1 MGNLADTITNCHVTS
16 WRFDGENSTNGGSMK
31 EFIEYIAKQLVDQ
44 PENVVIEEETKD
56 EMLVLKLKV
65 AQPDI
70 GKVIGKRGRTAFALR
85 TLVAAVGK
93 KSGKKVALE
102 IVD

>member
-1 MGNLADTITNCHVTS
+1 
-16 WRFDGENSTNGGSMK
+16 MK

-44 PENVVIEEETKD
+44 PDQVTVEEENQED
-56 EMLVLKLKV
+56 RVVHKLKV
-65 AQPDI
+65 AQNDI
-70 GKVIGKRGRTAFALR
+70 GKIIGKKGRTAFALR

-93 KSGKKVALE
+93 KAGKKALLE

>member
-1 MGNLADTITNCHVTS
+1 M
-16 WRFDGENSTNGGSMK
+16 R

-44 PENVVIEEETKD
+44 PEQVVIEEETIDDK
-56 EMLVLKLKV
+56 LILKLKV

-70 GKVIGKRGRTAFALR
+70 GKIIGKKGRTAFALR

-93 KSGKKVALE
+93 KAGKKVLLE
-102 IVD
+102 VID